1 MIIARSLAKQY
12 GRHRVLDAIDLTINQ
27 GERVALVGLNGAGK
41 TTLIRCLLGLVP
53 FEGDLR
59 IAGCDVRTEGRAVRR
74 SLGYVPQRA
83 PYFDGTL
90 SEVISFFASLRGLA
104 FEAVT
109 TRLSSLG
116 LSLAE
121 HGDKQMRELSGG
133 MLQKVLLALA
143 LAGDTP
149 VLLLDE
155 PTANLDP
162 RARAEFLRSLRRVD
176 GQKTIVLASHRLTDV
191 QAVAQRLIVL
201 HGGSIVFDGGLA
213 ALLERVGATHTLWV
227 RVAPDARDPLGERL
241 RARFKQGT
249 VVANGS
255 ALGVPV
261 ANGAGVDV
269 LVELRESGI
278 QVEDFW
284 TESPSLQ
291 DILEHLLGE
300 ST

>member
-1 MIIARSLAKQY
+1 MIVARGLAKQY
-12 GRHRVLDAIDLTINQ
+12 GRQRVLDAVDLNIDQ

-59 IAGCDVRTEGRAVRR
+59 IAGYDVRKEGRAVRR

-83 PYFDGTL
+83 PYFDGRL
-90 SEVISFFASLRGLA
+90 SEVIAFFASLRGVA

-109 TRLSSLG
+109 ARLTSLG
-116 LSLAE
+116 LSLVE

-143 LAGDTP
+143 LDGDTP

-162 RARAEFLRSLRRVD
+162 RARAEFLRSLGPID
-176 GQKTIVLASHRLTDV
+176 DQKTVVLASHRLTDV
-191 QAVAQRLIVL
+191 QAVAKRLIVL
-201 HGGSIVFDGGLA
+201 HGGSIVFDGSVA
-213 ALLERVGATHTLWV
+213 ALWERVGATQTLWV
-227 RVAPDARDPLGERL
+227 RVPPEARDPLGERL
-241 RARFKQGT
+241 RARFRQGM

-255 ALGVPV
+255 ALGIPV
-261 ANGAGVDV
+261 ADGAGVDV

-278 QVEDFW
+278 HVEDFW

-291 DILEHLLGE
+291 NVLEHLLGDNV
-300 ST
+300 